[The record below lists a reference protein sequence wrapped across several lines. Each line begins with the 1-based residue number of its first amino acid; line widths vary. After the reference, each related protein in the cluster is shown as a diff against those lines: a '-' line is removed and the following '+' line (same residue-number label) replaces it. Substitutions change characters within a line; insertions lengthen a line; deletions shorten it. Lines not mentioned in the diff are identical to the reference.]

1 MFRQNPKRERDKKDW
16 ASFCYENP
24 LKNIVINEVN
34 RVFKNKYR
42 KNITFFLVFKNY
54 VDFCIFSQTS
64 LMKSTTQLYE
74 SHLII
79 NGEKIEIDNITA
91 PTLIYTY
98 TSKQLVFNLCDRNN
112 LKE

>member
-1 MFRQNPKRERDKKDW
+1 
-16 ASFCYENP
+16 
-24 LKNIVINEVN
+24 
-34 RVFKNKYR
+34 
-42 KNITFFLVFKNY
+42 
-54 VDFCIFSQTS
+54 
-64 LMKSTTQLYE
+64 MKSTTQLYE

-98 TSKQLVFNLCDRNN
+98 TSKQFVFNLCDRNN

>member
-79 NGEKIEIDNITA
+79 NGEKFEIDNITTS
-91 PTLIYTY
+91 TLITH
-98 TSKQLVFNLCDRNN
+98 TSKQFVFNLCDRNN